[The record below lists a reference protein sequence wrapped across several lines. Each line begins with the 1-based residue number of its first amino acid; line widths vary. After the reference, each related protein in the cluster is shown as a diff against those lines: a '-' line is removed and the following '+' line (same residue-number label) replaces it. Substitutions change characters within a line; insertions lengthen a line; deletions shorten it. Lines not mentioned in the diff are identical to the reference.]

1 MRFRVTLTAV
11 LIAAFFAFYGCGPT
25 TLTKP
30 KPVVKKV
37 EKTIDALQTETVLKG
52 TKFEDGYVYEQ
63 RNRRDP
69 FMTLIVPNQKRGVL
83 EEKKI
88 GTLEGYDLSEF
99 VLAAIAKRG
108 TEYFAL
114 LATPDNRSFT
124 VTKGNIIGLNKG
136 RVEDIS
142 KDKIVFLEYSK
153 DYRGDLK
160 PKQIILEFLKGEV
173 R

>member
-1 MRFRVTLTAV
+1 MRFKLTLTSV
-11 LIAAFFAFYGCGPT
+11 LIAAFFAFYGCGSPPP
-25 TLTKP
+25 TKP
-30 KPVVKKV
+30 KPVVKNIQ
-37 EKTIDALQTETVLKG
+37 KTVDASQTETVLKG
-52 TKFEDGYVYEQ
+52 TKFEDGYEYEQ

-69 FMTLIVPNQKRGVL
+69 FMTLIVPDMRRSIDERKV
-83 EEKKI
+83 

-108 TEYFAL
+108 SEYFAL
-114 LATPDNRSFT
+114 LATPDNRSYT

-142 KDKIVFLEYSK
+142 EDKIVFVEYSR

-160 PKQIILEFLKGEV
+160 PKEIILEFVKGEV